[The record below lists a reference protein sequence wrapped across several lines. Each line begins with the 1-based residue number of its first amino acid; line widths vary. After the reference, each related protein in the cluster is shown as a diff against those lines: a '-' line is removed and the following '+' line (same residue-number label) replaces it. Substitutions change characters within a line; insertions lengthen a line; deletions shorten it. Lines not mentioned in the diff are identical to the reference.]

1 MANFAHHIRL
11 ESPSDID
18 AIEAVT
24 IAVFLHAP
32 HTSHTEQFI
41 IRGLRAGGVLTISL
55 VAELDAVILGH
66 VAISPVTIS
75 DGTTG
80 WYGLGPVSV
89 LPEHQG
95 KGIGSRLIQEALAR
109 LKDLRAQGCVVL
121 GEPSYYQRFGFQT
134 HADLILPEVPAEY
147 FMALGFTGK
156 QPRGIVAY
164 HPAFA
169 AKD

>member
-1 MANFAHHIRL
+1 MANFAHYIRP
-11 ESPSDID
+11 ESTSDID

-24 IAVFLHAP
+24 IAAFLHAP

-41 IRGLRAGGVLTISL
+41 IRDLRVAGVLTISL
-55 VAELDAVILGH
+55 VAELDSVIIGH
-66 VAISPVTIS
+66 VAISPVIIS
-75 DGTTG
+75 DGTKG

-109 LKDLRAQGCVVL
+109 LKDLSVQGCVVL
-121 GEPSYYQRFGFQT
+121 GEPGYYQRFGFQA
-134 HADLILPEVPAEY
+134 HANLILTEVPAEY
-147 FMALGFTGK
+147 FMALIFSGK